1 MTVSKIDT
9 YFSIPH
15 IDCICRSDWD
25 VSSPDQSLGEG
36 LKPPDARGVHQTSR
50 STDCL
55 DLDVVCSGMTRE
67 RGDCDV
73 SPRDSPRDTCQGRR
87 RGHMR
92 KYQAVIRL
100 SLNSSQMT
108 RDTCLNSSQ
117 MTLTSSHSDLSTLDL
132 ASVAGEP
139 EDTSALGPG
148 DAYYTLDTRRLAS
161 KHKKNQHDR

>member
-1 MTVSKIDT
+1 
-9 YFSIPH
+9 
-15 IDCICRSDWD
+15 
-25 VSSPDQSLGEG
+25 
-36 LKPPDARGVHQTSR
+36 
-50 STDCL
+50 
-55 DLDVVCSGMTRE
+55 
-67 RGDCDV
+67 
-73 SPRDSPRDTCQGRR
+73 
-87 RGHMR
+87 MR

-132 ASVAGEP
+132 ASVAGDP
-139 EDTSALGPG
+139 DTSALGPG

>member
-1 MTVSKIDT
+1 
-9 YFSIPH
+9 
-15 IDCICRSDWD
+15 
-25 VSSPDQSLGEG
+25 
-36 LKPPDARGVHQTSR
+36 
-50 STDCL
+50 
-55 DLDVVCSGMTRE
+55 
-67 RGDCDV
+67 
-73 SPRDSPRDTCQGRR
+73 
-87 RGHMR
+87 MR